1 MSRESPAT
9 SQRGEAAIAGD
20 NPERSARAGLLGAG
34 CLFAAA
40 AIWGGMYVVSKY
52 VLGFIPPLTLL
63 AARLVLGAAVL
74 LLVMAAGRQPWA
86 RPRDLPRLAL
96 LGVVGFG
103 VSLSAQFIGTRL
115 SSAAHGAVITSVT
128 PAFILVFAGGLLRER
143 ITWQKI
149 LAVGVAT
156 AGVLLVVG
164 PPSDVAL
171 AARAFWG
178 DLFLLVAGITWAL
191 YTVLARLAAD
201 RYPAITVTTYAT
213 LFGIL
218 CILPAVPLE
227 VREVVG
233 RSFPGAVWLGVL
245 YLGVISTALAFY
257 LWNKGFT
264 LLDASTGSLF
274 FFVQPVVGALLGW
287 LLLGESLGGRFLL
300 GSMAVIAGGVMATRQ
315 TKTQHVT
322 RNPGP
327 EAIRYGLRITFY
339 VYA

>member
-1 MSRESPAT
+1 MSRAPHGGTQSGVAAVGGADRK
-9 SQRGEAAIAGD
+9 RGVGS
-20 NPERSARAGLLGAG
+20 RLRGAG

-52 VLGFIPPLTLL
+52 VLGFVPPLTLL
-63 AARLVLGAAVL
+63 TARLVVGAAVL
-74 LLVMAAGRQPWA
+74 LLAMVLGRLPWA

-103 VSLSAQFIGTRL
+103 ISLSAQFIGTYL

-128 PAFILVFAGGLLRER
+128 PAFILIFAAALLRER
-143 ITWQKI
+143 ITWRKVFAI
-149 LAVGVAT
+149 GVAT

-164 PPSDVAL
+164 LPLHFGL

-191 YTVLARLAAD
+191 YTVLARLAAMH
-201 RYPAITVTTYAT
+201 YPAITVTTYAT

-218 CILPAVPLE
+218 CILPVLPLE
-227 VREVVG
+227 MPVLAG
-233 RSFPGAVWLGVL
+233 RSFPATVWWGVL

-264 LLDASTGSLF
+264 LLDAATGSLF
-274 FFVQPVVGALLGW
+274 FFVQPVVGAVLGW

-300 GSMAVIAGGVMATRQ
+300 GSLAIIAGGVMAIRQ
-315 TKTQHVT
+315 AQT
-322 RNPGP
+322 
-327 EAIRYGLRITFY
+327 
-339 VYA
+339 